1 MSPHQ
6 VALDAKA
13 HNGERISITHQRRQ
27 DFVLVEHNSN
37 PRVGGSLDICEST
50 SFNIGPKC
58 SLIAHP
64 LRSFH
69 DKVVLDL
76 HISH

>member
-1 MSPHQ
+1 MHRAIWPD
-6 VALDAKA
+6 ALSFLCC
-13 HNGERISITHQRRQ
+13 GYIQRLSKVYYTAQ
-27 DFVLVEHNSN
+27 H
-37 PRVGGSLDICEST
+37 SLDICEST